1 MRIPRTDPAS
11 SPTDYLSAAVGE
23 QIDAA
28 PPADGSRYGAD
39 LIVDALHSH
48 EIEYVALNPGASFR
62 GLHDSLV
69 NYGGDRPKM
78 ILCLHEVIAV
88 GMAHGYAKAH
98 SPSKPMAAI
107 LHDVVGLL
115 NGSMATY
122 VAYVDRVPILILG
135 GTGPMN
141 EAKRR
146 PGVDWHHTA
155 LIQGNAVRDFVK
167 WDDQPYS
174 PDSVA
179 DSFGRGY
186 RVAMTEPRGPIYICY
201 DAQLQEDPLPPGF
214 VTSTSGLT
222 QLPSGLAA
230 EHRSLERAAELL
242 VNARRPVIVAQHL
255 GRNHDAADALV
266 ELAEALAAPV
276 LDMRSRPNFP
286 TCHRLNLTGSDVIR
300 EADLVLALDVRY
312 PDSATVRV
320 DSASREHI
328 SLVDADATRIEI
340 GLSDL
345 DISSWGADFG
355 KFHNMDLS
363 ILADTALAVPM
374 LTELVKERLA
384 GDHHRQGQIA
394 SRAADL
400 AERHRLLR
408 AGWLA
413 DAREDWDAT
422 PMTTG
427 RLALEVWE
435 AIKNEDWVLTAGTLE
450 GRVLKLWDFDRP
462 YRHPGERLGPGTQ
475 IGISLGVALAHKGSG
490 RLVVDL
496 QPDGDLLYNTSALW
510 TLARYEIPLLIVMF
524 NNRAYYNDWE
534 HQIEIAKFRGTPV
547 GRAGVGQD
555 IRDPDPD
562 FAGMA
567 RSMGVYAEGPIE
579 DPKELGPALE
589 RAIAQ
594 VMQGRPALVDAITR
608 FR

>member
-1 MRIPRTDPAS
+1 
-11 SPTDYLSAAVGE
+11 
-23 QIDAA
+23 
-28 PPADGSRYGAD
+28 
-39 LIVDALHSH
+39 
-48 EIEYVALNPGASFR
+48 
-62 GLHDSLV
+62 
-69 NYGGDRPKM
+69 
-78 ILCLHEVIAV
+78 
-88 GMAHGYAKAH
+88 
-98 SPSKPMAAI
+98 
-107 LHDVVGLL
+107 
-115 NGSMATY
+115 
-122 VAYVDRVPILILG
+122 
-135 GTGPMN
+135 
-141 EAKRR
+141 
-146 PGVDWHHTA
+146 
-155 LIQGNAVRDFVK
+155 
-167 WDDQPYS
+167 
-174 PDSVA
+174 
-179 DSFGRGY
+179 
-186 RVAMTEPRGPIYICY
+186 
-201 DAQLQEDPLPPGF
+201 
-214 VTSTSGLT
+214 
-222 QLPSGLAA
+222 
-230 EHRSLERAAELL
+230 
-242 VNARRPVIVAQHL
+242 
-255 GRNHDAADALV
+255 
-266 ELAEALAAPV
+266 
-276 LDMRSRPNFP
+276 
-286 TCHRLNLTGSDVIR
+286 
-300 EADLVLALDVRY
+300 
-312 PDSATVRV
+312 
-320 DSASREHI
+320 
-328 SLVDADATRIEI
+328 LVDADATRIEI

-374 LTELVKERLA
+374 LTELVKDRLA
-384 GDHHRQGQIA
+384 GDHDRQGQIA

-567 RSMGVYAEGPIE
+567 RSMGIYAEGPIE